1 MYDTKNFTDRTGFQ
15 PKTGEVV
22 AVELVADGKIIDH
35 HGAAALAS
43 ATGNAVNAA
52 RDDQVRNTPTIDIAQ
67 NNISLSELD
76 LEVKSLKSKKAPGLD
91 GIGGSAVK
99 TLPDCGTLLL
109 LDIFIP

>member
-1 MYDTKNFTDRTGFQ
+1 MYLNGRYNNWIP

-52 RDDQVRNTPTIDIAQ
+52 RDDRLHLRKPTIPQQVGYRLRRLREDTA
-67 NNISLSELD
+67 
-76 LEVKSLKSKKAPGLD
+76 
-91 GIGGSAVK
+91 GSAWPNRWLNQCLCV
-99 TLPDCGTLLL
+99 GS
-109 LDIFIP
+109 F